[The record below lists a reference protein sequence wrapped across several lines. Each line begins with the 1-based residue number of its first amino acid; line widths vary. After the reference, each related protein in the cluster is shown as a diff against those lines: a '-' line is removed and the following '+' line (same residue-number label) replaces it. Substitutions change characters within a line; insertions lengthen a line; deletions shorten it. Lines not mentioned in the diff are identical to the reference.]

1 MMERLVSW
9 KVVLAAL
16 GLVLLLLAIVLFV
29 PRMAYPP
36 LSATELQGVSAA
48 DKRIELQHARGQL
61 QGAFRGQL
69 LQALAGLFIIAG
81 SVAAWQQVRVARD
94 GQITERFT
102 RAIEHLGD
110 ENRGIRIGGLY
121 ALERIANN
129 SPSDRATIQRTI
141 GAFVRNN
148 AAWPVGA
155 PDGPEHPTP
164 DVDESIPWLQI
175 RAFDIQT
182 AVAILGRR
190 PPSKEQP
197 VLHLSRCD
205 LRSAGLAGATLPSTQ
220 MRHANLARAQMD
232 GCLLENSNLYDTDLR
247 GASLR
252 GAHMANVILRNA
264 YLQGANLSRADLRGA
279 DLRGANMEGAVLAGT
294 NLSGAVHD
302 ATTTWPSNYTPQ
314 PTP

>member
-1 MMERLVSW
+1 MERLVSW
-9 KVVLAAL
+9 KILLAGL
-16 GLVLLLLAIVLFV
+16 GLALLLLAIVLIV

-36 LSATELQGVSAA
+36 LSATDLHGVAAA

-61 QGAFRGQL
+61 QSEFRGQL

-81 SVAAWQQVRVARD
+81 SVAAWQQIRVARD

-102 RAIEHLGD
+102 RAIEHLGSD
-110 ENRGIRIGGLY
+110 NCDIRIGGLY
-121 ALERIANN
+121 ALERIAKN
-129 SPSDRATIQRTI
+129 SPGDRATIQRTI
-141 GAFVRNN
+141 GAFVRSH
-148 AAWPVGA
+148 APWPVGA

-164 DVDESIPWLQI
+164 DIDKTLPWLQI

-190 PPSKEQP
+190 PPFKERP
-197 VLHLSRCD
+197 TLHLSRTD
-205 LRSAGLAGATLPSTQ
+205 LRSAGLDEAVLPGTQ
-220 MRHANLARAQMD
+220 IRHANFARARMD

-252 GAHMANVILRNA
+252 GARMANVILRSA

-279 DLRGANMEGAVLAGT
+279 DLRGANLGGAELAGAD
-294 NLSGAVHD
+294 LAGAVHD
-302 ATTTWPSNYTPQ
+302 ATTIWPSNYNPQ
-314 PTP
+314 PGP